1 MQESDDMRI
10 DVGAMSFKDLNQ
22 RIKESPYHDV
32 ELYSLEGQRYIG
44 TGLKNRKI
52 GIHGVPGNAMGAFLD
67 GGTIEVFSSAQDAIG
82 DTMND
87 GVIIVHG
94 SAGDAAG
101 YAMRGGKIYIRDSA
115 GYRAGIHMKAYKD
128 KQPLLIIGDSAGS
141 FLGEYQAGG
150 TIIVLG
156 LEQGGTA
163 PVGYF
168 CGTGMHG
175 GRIILRSDTLPR
187 DLPKQVSVAEANEK
201 ELGEIRDLISEFCSV
216 FSLDIE
222 VVMQHHFF
230 ILRPDSANP
239 YKQLYTQI

>member
-1 MQESDDMRI
+1 MRI
-10 DVGAMSFKDLNQ
+10 DVADMPFKELNEK
-22 RIKESPYHDV
+22 IKESPHYDI
-32 ELYSLEGQRYIG
+32 ELYNLEGQRYIG

-67 GGTIEVFSSAQDAIG
+67 GAVIEVYSSAQDAIG

-87 GVIIVHG
+87 GMIIVHG

-128 KQPLLIIGDSAGS
+128 KQPLLIIGDAAGS

-150 TIIVLG
+150 TIVVLG
-156 LEQGGTA
+156 LEQGGTP

-175 GRIILRSDTLPR
+175 GRIILRADSIPR
-187 DLPKQVSVAEANEK
+187 DLPKQVSVSEAGE
-201 ELGEIRDLISEFCSV
+201 EGLLEIRGLIAEFCTL
-216 FSLDIE
+216 FSHDIE

>member
-1 MQESDDMRI
+1 MRI
-10 DVGAMSFKDLNQ
+10 EAGDMHFRDLNKII
-22 RIKESPYHDV
+22 REVPEKEI
-32 ELYSLEGQRYIG
+32 ELHRLEGQRYIG
-44 TGLKNRKI
+44 TGLEDKRI
-52 GIHGVPGNAMGAFLD
+52 SIYGVPGNAMGSFLNGARID
-67 GGTIEVFSSAQDAIG
+67 VFSSAQDATG

-87 GVIIVHG
+87 GMIVIHG

-101 YAMRGGKIYIRDSA
+101 YAMRGGKIYIRDKA

-156 LEQGGTA
+156 LEQGGKP

-175 GRIILRSDTLPR
+175 GRIILRSDSLPCDLPR
-187 DLPKQVSVAEANEK
+187 QVASHDATDQDLA
-201 ELGEIRDLISEFCSV
+201 EIRALLEEYCVI
-216 FSLDIE
+216 FSLDID
-222 VVMQHHFF
+222 VVMKQHFF
-230 ILRPDSANP
+230 VLRPDSASP